1 MRNVWFVV
9 SFLVAAAGVAADN
22 PVDRWAAAAGGREK
36 LGAVK
41 AIYREGTLQFAGMEG
56 TIKVWHTSDG
66 RYRKEEQVGPYS
78 NIETF
83 DGKNAFVQR
92 GGAAK
97 KVEGADLAIALSKA
111 YANSNAMFFVFF
123 PERRHGTVSAD
134 GADAIVFKPEGGIE
148 WRVTLDP
155 QTSLP
160 KTMVHKEGDRTISVT
175 LADFET
181 VDGITLEKEIRRSN
195 GGDTALGAVIRFSKT
210 VINPPIDP
218 AMFTL
223 DAH

>member
-1 MRNVWFVV
+1 MRKPMLVV
-9 SFLVAAAGVAADN
+9 PFLVAAAGVAADN
-22 PVDRWAAAAGGREK
+22 PVDRWAGAAGGREK

-41 AIYREGTLQFAGMEG
+41 AIYREGTLQFGGFEG
-56 TIKVWHTSDG
+56 SIKVWHTSDG
-66 RYRKEEQVGPYS
+66 RYRKEEQVGPFS

-97 KVEGADLAIALSKA
+97 KVEGADLAVALSKA
-111 YANSNAMFFVFF
+111 YANSNAMFFVFS
-123 PERRHGTVSAD
+123 PNRRGTLTTE
-134 GADAIVFKPEGGIE
+134 GADTVVFKPEGGIE

-175 LADFET
+175 LGDYET
-181 VDGITLEKEIRRSN
+181 VDGIRLEKEIHRSN
-195 GGDTALGAVIRFSKT
+195 GDSAPGAVIRFNKT

-218 AMFTL
+218 SMFTL
-223 DAH
+223 DAR